1 MPALEKVVEVY
12 PQKLSR
18 ELHGH
23 ADFRRAASQRAN
35 CAAVGDRP
43 EISDCAAAASSF
55 VIVTSATGKY
65 GKGLM

>member
-1 MPALEKVVEVY
+1 MAAREKAAEVY

-18 ELHGH
+18 ELYRH
-23 ADFRRAASQRAN
+23 ADFGRATAQRAN

-43 EISDCAAAASSF
+43 GISGCADPASKI